1 MELPE
6 LDELKQLDRKKI
18 LLGTT
23 ALILVL
29 LAAGAVYAYS
39 QVDVNN
45 KDASFSTNATILDSN
60 ESENLTAGLAM
71 GQGMSFGKFSSNFNK
86 TKSLNLSA
94 DSLTLAEVE
103 VEGNISDR
111 LDYEERHLFEGR
123 TQIPFE
129 LHGNQSGFFEGEIN
143 LELKT
148 AQNKWGEKW
157 LNFQYNYF

>member
-6 LDELKQLDRKKI
+6 LDELKEMDRKKI
-18 LLGTT
+18 LLGTVVLT
-23 ALILVL
+23 AIVL
-29 LAAGAVYAYS
+29 ASGAAYTYS
-39 QVDVNN
+39 QIDVTSQN
-45 KDASFSTNATILDSN
+45 ASFNTNATILDSN

-86 TKSLNLSA
+86 TKALNLSA

-111 LDYEERHLFEGR
+111 PDYEERHLFEGR

-148 AQNKWGEKW
+148 AQNEWGERW
-157 LNFQYNYF
+157 LNFRYNYF